1 MDEWIIVASS
11 ALRFF
16 KFMQSITKKKHQ
28 TVSWASRNEKVRIQ
42 K

>member
-16 KFMQSITKKKHQ
+16 KFMQSITKKKTPDSQ
-28 TVSWASRNEKVRIQ
+28 LGIQ